1 MSKRKLTQKMI
12 SLNQQWWK
20 KRDDPVVLK
29 NFMDCCWEIG
39 KHSVEV
45 SESGLLML
53 RDWIYS
59 FGGSYTRVHRY
70 HVRIKI
76 GVDVIDLKLNYL
88 DFEYFALVND
98 KLEKMF
104 TNIQDVKPWLSTR
117 FIPISCLTN
126 GEF

>member
-1 MSKRKLTQKMI
+1 M
-12 SLNQQWWK
+12 
-20 KRDDPVVLK
+20 
-29 NFMDCCWEIG
+29 
-39 KHSVEV
+39 
-45 SESGLLML
+45 
-53 RDWIYS
+53 
-59 FGGSYTRVHRY
+59 
-70 HVRIKI
+70 RIKI